1 MDNRLNKP
9 VIIAMVAVAL
19 ILGVLLGVTTGIA
32 KRIFGTDPKTIASA
46 SLQSMRAQNRLTV
59 FAARYVSVVTSE
71 QDRLG
76 GLVSSQR
83 TLILPGDV
91 RYELDLSKL
100 EHVDIVSGTKAWQFA
115 TRFAYAGIE
124 VDQVMPELRPA
135 LQAFLALP
143 KPSRG
148 TKTMIVNYEQMMA
161 IRKQLGFLDLEG
173 GEK

>member
-1 MDNRLNKP
+1 VDAAGATAMARRVLGDRFTAEAVVAAMSSLRTVYGRGETLRVGDEDIEIIMMTNPPSLQLNLDYLSHTP
-9 VIIAMVAVAL
+9 EQVFVAVDE
-19 ILGVLLGVTTGIA
+19 
-32 KRIFGTDPKTIASA
+32 GTPDPSWVYDT
-46 SLQSMRAQNRLTV
+46 
-59 FAARYVSVVTSE
+59 
-71 QDRLG
+71 
-76 GLVSSQR
+76 
-83 TLILPGDV
+83 
-91 RYELDLSKL
+91 DLSKL

-124 VDQVMPELRPA
+124 VDQVMPELKPA

-173 GEK
+173 GDK